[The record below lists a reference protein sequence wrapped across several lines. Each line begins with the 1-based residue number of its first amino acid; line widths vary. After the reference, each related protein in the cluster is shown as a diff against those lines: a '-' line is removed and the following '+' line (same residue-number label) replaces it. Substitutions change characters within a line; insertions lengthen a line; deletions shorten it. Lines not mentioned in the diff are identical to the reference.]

1 MSVPS
6 VRSLG
11 PIKILDASDVEFICL
26 RDTATVT
33 ERYFRAGL
41 GHLLTLLDDNSLHL
55 CENVH
60 HNGFAH
66 QEGALRYQAPRHQ
79 ASTGPVA

>member
-1 MSVPS
+1 MTANAV
-6 VRSLG
+6 
-11 PIKILDASDVEFICL
+11 IKLYMFAYI
-26 RDTATVT
+26 
-33 ERYFRAGL
+33 
-41 GHLLTLLDDNSLHL
+41 LTLLDDNSLHL

>member
-55 CENVH
+55 WSLKVKGGVSEL
-60 HNGFAH
+60 
-66 QEGALRYQAPRHQ
+66 QEDETFTLR
-79 ASTGPVA
+79 GPPG